1 VERPTVS
8 TQATS
13 EVIRELGVPN
23 HMVKGIF
30 EPPLN
35 ASRYSTLLLLA
46 LSVIRNRVRSPQKFG
61 IIRSFRGGCTM
72 KTLGFLGL
80 LCGFV
85 ALSLPSASAQNSN
98 QVGRSEGATM
108 PRLVSIFI
116 PPLLNAPF
124 TAIVTTVWTIRF
136 GDGNSRTIKNHR
148 TIARDSAGRI
158 FQERRYFTPDGDK
171 EETAITQIEY
181 SDPTTHQI
189 YICHPDGH
197 VCELYEY
204 RMLAVADD
212 ATNETSSSA
221 VNNVKSEDLGHEEI
235 LGLDA
240 IGTRETTTIAPG
252 TVGNDQPLAAVRELW
267 HSTQLGFNLV
277 LDKTDPTS
285 GNAQIRVTD
294 IHLGEPDA
302 RLLAPPESF
311 SVVDARRSVT
321 PSAK

>member
-1 VERPTVS
+1 MVE
-8 TQATS
+8 
-13 EVIRELGVPN
+13 GV
-23 HMVKGIF
+23 F
-30 EPPLN
+30 ESPLN

-46 LSVIRNRVRSPQKFG
+46 LSPIRNRVRSRQKFG

-85 ALSLPSASAQNSN
+85 ALSLPPASAQNSN
-98 QVGRSEGATM
+98 QMGRSEGATI
-108 PRLVSIFI
+108 PRLTSIFI

-124 TAIVTTVWTIRF
+124 TATVTTVWTIRF
-136 GDGNSRTIKNHR
+136 GDGTSRTIKNHR
-148 TIARDSAGRI
+148 TIARDGAGRI

-171 EETAITQIEY
+171 EETAVTQIEY

-204 RMLAVADD
+204 RMLALADD
-212 ATNETSSSA
+212 ATNEASSSA
-221 VNNVKSEDLGHEEI
+221 ANNVKSEDLGHEEV
-235 LGLDA
+235 LGLDV
-240 IGTRETTTIAPG
+240 IGTRETSTIAPG
-252 TVGNDQPLAAVRELW
+252 TVGNDQALAAVREFW

-277 LDKTDPTS
+277 LDKTDPVS
-285 GNAQIRVTD
+285 GNAQIHVTE

-302 RLLAPPESF
+302 RLFAPPESF
-311 SVVDARRSVT
+311 TMVDARRSAA

>member
-1 VERPTVS
+1 MKAKAWVGW
-8 TQATS
+8 A
-13 EVIRELGVPN
+13 
-23 HMVKGIF
+23 
-30 EPPLN
+30 
-35 ASRYSTLLLLA
+35 LLA
-46 LSVIRNRVRSPQKFG
+46 AGSTALAQAGGTAHAPDGGVRQT
-61 IIRSFRGGCTM
+61 I
-72 KTLGFLGL
+72 
-80 LCGFV
+80 
-85 ALSLPSASAQNSN
+85 Q
-98 QVGRSEGATM
+98 
-108 PRLVSIFI
+108 SITI
-116 PPLLNAPF
+116 PPLQGAPF
-124 TAIVTTVWTIRF
+124 TAIVTTEWTRIMP
-136 GDGNSRTIKNHR
+136 DGTTATLKNHR
-148 TIARDSAGRI
+148 LIARDSAGRI
-158 FQERRYFTPDGDK
+158 FEERRYFTPDGDK
-171 EETAITQIEY
+171 KETAITQIEY

-221 VNNVKSEDLGHEEI
+221 ANNVKSEDLGHEEI

-277 LDKTDPTS
+277 LDKTDPIS

-302 RLLAPPESF
+302 RLFAPPGSF

-321 PSAK
+321 PSAN

>member
-1 VERPTVS
+1 
-8 TQATS
+8 
-13 EVIRELGVPN
+13 
-23 HMVKGIF
+23 
-30 EPPLN
+30 
-35 ASRYSTLLLLA
+35 
-46 LSVIRNRVRSPQKFG
+46 
-61 IIRSFRGGCTM
+61 M

-80 LCGFV
+80 LCCFV

-98 QVGRSEGATM
+98 QVGPSEGGTM
-108 PRLVSIFI
+108 PRLISIFI

-124 TAIVTTVWTIRF
+124 TATVTTVWTVRY
-136 GDGNSRTIKNHR
+136 GDGSSRTIKNHR

-212 ATNETSSSA
+212 AKNEASSSG
-221 VNNVKSEDLGHEEI
+221 VNNVKSEDLGHQEI

-252 TVGNDQPLAAVRELW
+252 TVGNDQALAAVRELW
-267 HSTQLGFNLV
+267 RSTQLGFNLV
-277 LDKTDPTS
+277 LEKTDPLS
-285 GNAQIRVTD
+285 GNAQIRVTE
-294 IHLGEPDA
+294 IHLGEPDSH
-302 RLLAPPESF
+302 LFSPPESF
-311 SVVDARRSVT
+311 TVVDARRSAAS
-321 PSAK
+321 SAK